1 MPKKYTRKRRARR
14 RTQARK
20 IYSGGDNKCLF
31 ISMLDGEGLGNQL
44 FIFAAGVVASKK
56 TGLPLCVVLSKGN
69 PHSKNPKE
77 TYEHLFKGPN
87 VQTMKEEDVK
97 PRMNSANS
105 VLNVPDFHGTGKWS
119 NENIK
124 YNSSSQKN
132 AKLGGRLYQNY
143 SGVVKVIPDVKAAL
157 MSNEFSKKPEYREI
171 EKATPAGSAFVH
183 VRRGDYV
190 GRNWAL
196 DADYYVR
203 GMNELNKDP
212 RIKKICIISNDL
224 EWCKTVPW
232 TTDKPIE
239 YYDSK
244 NELEVLYKMIVCSA
258 GAVISSSTFSTWGA
272 MMGVDLSP
280 SKNADTKIV
289 YPQNWLEHDH
299 DGNNPLVFPDT
310 WIGIPNSM
318 STTTVA

>member
-20 IYSGGDNKCLF
+20 IYLGGDNKCLF
-31 ISMLDGEGLGNQL
+31 ISMLGGEGLGNQL
-44 FIFAAGVVASKK
+44 FIFAAGLVASKK
-56 TGLPLCVVLSKGN
+56 TGLPLCVLLSKGN

-105 VLNVPDFHGTGKWS
+105 ILNIPDVHGTGKWS
-119 NENIK
+119 NANIK
-124 YNSSSQKN
+124 YNSSSPKN

-157 MSNEFSKKPEYREI
+157 MANEFSKKPEYREI
-171 EKATPAGSAFVH
+171 EKATPAGSAFIH

-190 GRNWAL
+190 GRGWTL
-196 DADYYVR
+196 DADYYIR
-203 GMNELNKDP
+203 GMSELNKDP
-212 RIKKICIISNDL
+212 RVKKICIISNEI
-224 EWCKTVPW
+224 EWCKNIPW
-232 TTDKPIE
+232 VTDRPIE

-244 NELEVLYKMIVCSA
+244 NELEVLYKMMLCTA
-258 GAVISSSTFSTWGA
+258 GAVISSSTFSSWGA